1 MIGIDV
7 GGANLKVA
15 DSEGVHI
22 QYCPLWSSAPIKKY
36 LGKFKGQDAAV
47 VMSGELADCFTSKQ
61 EGIRWIVQ
69 NVQEVFP
76 DALFYGIDGQFHR
89 EPVPALAAANWLVA
103 AQYLLPCY
111 KKAVLV
117 DIGSTTTDIIPLLDL
132 SSLLG
137 MTDLHRLQKGYLVYN
152 GFLRT
157 SIPSFVRSLTVNG
170 RKTPLSAEFFAIAA
184 DVHLLLGHITVQE
197 YSCETPDKK
206 PPDHVGACHRLARLV
221 CSDPFEVGG
230 EEGVKR
236 MAEEIWTCQ
245 KELIQYAIRKVCDV
259 TGYQKVLWAGVGGRL
274 FYSFLGGTDLHEV
287 LGQAADAL
295 PSFAVREVALRNA
308 GC

>member
-36 LGKFKGQDAAV
+36 LEKFKGQDAAV

-103 AQYLLPCY
+103 AQYLLPRY
-111 KKAVLV
+111 KRAVLV